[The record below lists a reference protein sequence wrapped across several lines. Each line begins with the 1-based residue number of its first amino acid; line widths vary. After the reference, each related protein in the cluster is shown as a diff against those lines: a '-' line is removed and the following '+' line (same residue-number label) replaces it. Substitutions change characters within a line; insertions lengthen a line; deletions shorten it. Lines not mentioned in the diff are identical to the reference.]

1 MRRRAIASVVLL
13 FSVPMLFAKDNKDR
27 ERTYDVPFDK
37 VWTAC
42 VRTANEKYTNGFRDP
57 HAFLDENTGLFHLL
71 ISTMLKDGNRG
82 CLAHYTSPDLKQWTE
97 ATPFLIEGNE
107 VPECPDYFQWNGWYY
122 LLFSNRQV
130 AHYRMSKDPLG
141 PWQRPKVDVID
152 GGAARVLKTAAFT
165 GNRRIGTASI
175 WPHGYA
181 GWALFRELVQHD
193 DGTLGSAFVPEMIP
207 PTDAP
212 VQLTLA
218 TPGDGVSGDGHNVR
232 IVSAD
237 GDAQS
242 ALTSMPANARIR
254 MRINAKAASV
264 GLRFHTS
271 GGPDSS
277 PELRFDLAQ
286 RQVSLPGGQSLAD
299 VDGMERPFAIDVV
312 IKDHILDLCIEG
324 QRTLVNW
331 LPELAAGDRL
341 ILSVH
346 KGEADFS
353 DITVSQLR

>member
-1 MRRRAIASVVLL
+1 
-13 FSVPMLFAKDNKDR
+13 
-27 ERTYDVPFDK
+27 
-37 VWTAC
+37 
-42 VRTANEKYTNGFRDP
+42 
-57 HAFLDENTGLFHLL
+57 
-71 ISTMLKDGNRG
+71 
-82 CLAHYTSPDLKQWTE
+82 
-97 ATPFLIEGNE
+97 
-107 VPECPDYFQWNGWYY
+107 
-122 LLFSNRQV
+122 
-130 AHYRMSKDPLG
+130 
-141 PWQRPKVDVID
+141 
-152 GGAARVLKTAAFT
+152 
-165 GNRRIGTASI
+165 
-175 WPHGYA
+175 
-181 GWALFRELVQHD
+181 
-193 DGTLGSAFVPEMIP
+193 
-207 PTDAP
+207 
-212 VQLTLA
+212 
-218 TPGDGVSGDGHNVR
+218 
-232 IVSAD
+232 
-237 GDAQS
+237 
-242 ALTSMPANARIR
+242 